1 MSKFN
6 LRGVIQQELEKAL
19 SQRRDPGAKDEL
31 ARLQKNKSL
40 SQVYGFSGPGFDSG
54 YKKSPKFDG
63 PGHTHGFLGP
73 GFKK

>member
-6 LRGVIQQELEKAL
+6 LRSVVQQEIQKAL
-19 SQRRDPGAKDEL
+19 GNRRDPGARDEI
-31 ARLQKNKSL
+31 ARLQQSKSL
-40 SQVYGFSGPGFDSG
+40 SRVYGFGGPGFDSG

>member
-6 LRGVIQQELEKAL
+6 LRSVIQQELEAAL
-19 SQRRDPGAKDEL
+19 SQRRDPGARDEL

-54 YKKSPKFDG
+54 YQKRAKIDG
-63 PGHTHGFLGP
+63 PGHSHGFLGP

>member
-19 SQRRDPGAKDEL
+19 SQRTDTSAKDEL
-31 ARLQKNKSL
+31 ARLQQNKSL